1 MGRKRKLAPD
11 AALDRA
17 MGRFWSHG
25 YGGTSIADLVDA
37 STLNRG
43 SLYGTF
49 GDKDTLFHACLDRYA
64 ANAAGAWLEPLERPI
79 AGLAEIR
86 RFFKSLAAY
95 AAGDS
100 ARRGCL
106 MVNTAVE
113 LAPHGT
119 EAEAATARHFRRM
132 EDAFRGAL
140 ERSAGELRP
149 GADSAALAP
158 YLVAVASGLLVLA
171 RAGVDRSTAEQIVS
185 VALDAVTSVIEL

>member
-17 MGRFWSHG
+17 MARFWSHG

-49 GDKDTLFHACLDRYA
+49 GDKDALFHACLDRYA
-64 ANAAGAWLEPLERPI
+64 ANAAGAWLEVLERPG

-95 AAGDS
+95 AAGDP

-113 LAPHGT
+113 LAPH
-119 EAEAATARHFRRM
+119 EPKAEAAATQHFQRMETAFRRV
-132 EDAFRGAL
+132 L
-140 ERSAGELRP
+140 ERSASGLRP
-149 GADSAALAP
+149 GADPASLAP

-171 RAGVDRSTAEQIVS
+171 RAGVDRTAAERIVDA
-185 VALDAVTSVIEL
+185 ALAGWAA

>member
-25 YGGTSIADLVDA
+25 YGGTSVADLVDA

-49 GDKDTLFHACLDRYA
+49 GDKDALFHACLDRYA
-64 ANAAGAWLEPLERPI
+64 ANAAGAWLAALERPN

-86 RFFKSLAAY
+86 HFFKSLAAY
-95 AAGDS
+95 AAGDP

-113 LAPHGT
+113 LAPH
-119 EAEAATARHFRRM
+119 EPKAEAAAARHFKRM
-132 EDAFRGAL
+132 ETAFRNAL
-140 ERSAGELRP
+140 ERSSLRP
-149 GADSAALAP
+149 GADPAGLAP
-158 YLVAVASGLLVLA
+158 HLVAVASGLLVLA
-171 RAGVDRSTAEQIVS
+171 RAGIDRTAAERIVEA
-185 VALDAVTSVIEL
+185 ALSGLAA

>member
-11 AALDRA
+11 TALDRA

-49 GDKDTLFHACLDRYA
+49 GDKDALFQACLRRYA
-64 ANAAGAWLEPLERPI
+64 ANAAGAWLEALERPG
-79 AGLAEIR
+79 AGLAELH

-95 AAGDS
+95 AAGDP

-113 LAPHGT
+113 LAPHD
-119 EAEAATARHFRRM
+119 AQVKALVSRHFQRMEAAFRT
-132 EDAFRGAL
+132 AL
-140 ERSAGELRP
+140 ERSTGELRP
-149 GADSAALAP
+149 GAEPAALAA

-171 RAGVDRSTAEQIVS
+171 RAGVDRTTAERV
-185 VALDAVTSVIEL
+185 VAAALDGLVA

>member
-17 MGRFWSHG
+17 LGRFWSHG
-25 YGGTSIADLVDA
+25 YGGTSVADLVDA

-49 GDKDTLFHACLDRYA
+49 GDKDALFHACLDRYA
-64 ANAAGAWLEPLERPI
+64 VHAAGAWLEALERPG

-95 AAGDS
+95 AAGDL

-113 LAPHGT
+113 LAPH
-119 EAEAATARHFRRM
+119 EPKVEAATAQHFRRM
-132 EDAFRGAL
+132 ETAFRSVL
-140 ERSAGELRP
+140 ERSAAGLRP
-149 GADSAALAP
+149 GADPASLAP

-171 RAGVDRSTAEQIVS
+171 RAGIDRAAAERIVEAALSGLTA
-185 VALDAVTSVIEL
+185 

>member
-25 YGGTSIADLVDA
+25 YGGTSVADLVDA

-49 GDKDTLFHACLDRYA
+49 GDKDALFRACLDRYA
-64 ANAAGAWLEPLERPI
+64 ANAAGAWLDALERPD

-95 AAGDS
+95 AAGDP

-113 LAPHGT
+113 LAPHDSKT
-119 EAEAATARHFRRM
+119 EDAAARHFKRM
-132 EDAFRGAL
+132 ERAFRDVL
-140 ERSAGELRP
+140 ERSAASLRP
-149 GADSAALAP
+149 GADPASLAP

-171 RAGVDRSTAEQIVS
+171 RAGIDRTAAERIVDAALFGLTA
-185 VALDAVTSVIEL
+185 

>member
-49 GDKDTLFHACLDRYA
+49 GDKDALFHACLDRYA
-64 ANAAGAWLEPLERPI
+64 ANAAGAWLEALERPD
-79 AGLAEIR
+79 AELAEVR

-95 AAGDS
+95 AAGDP

-113 LAPHGT
+113 LAPHQPK
-119 EAEAATARHFRRM
+119 ADAATAQHFKRM
-132 EDAFRGAL
+132 ETAFRNVL
-140 ERSAGELRP
+140 ERSAAGLRP
-149 GADSAALAP
+149 GADPASLAP

-171 RAGVDRSTAEQIVS
+171 RVGIDRTAAEHIID
-185 VALDAVTSVIEL
+185 VALSSLAVR

>member
-25 YGGTSIADLVDA
+25 YGGTSVADLVDA

-49 GDKDTLFHACLDRYA
+49 GDKDALFHACLDRYA
-64 ANAAGAWLEPLERPI
+64 AHTAGAWLEALERPG

-95 AAGDS
+95 AAGDP

-113 LAPHGT
+113 LAPHEPKAG
-119 EAEAATARHFRRM
+119 AAAARHFKRM
-132 EDAFRGAL
+132 ETAFRNAL
-140 ERSAGELRP
+140 ARAAAELRP
-149 GADSAALAP
+149 GADPDSLAP

-171 RAGVDRSTAEQIVS
+171 RAGVDRTAAERVVEVTLSTLA
-185 VALDAVTSVIEL
+185 DF

>member
-25 YGGTSIADLVDA
+25 YGGTSVADLVDA

-49 GDKDTLFHACLDRYA
+49 GDKDALFHACLDRYA
-64 ANAAGAWLEPLERPI
+64 ANAAGAWLEALERPG

-95 AAGDS
+95 ASGDP

-113 LAPHGT
+113 LAPH
-119 EAEAATARHFRRM
+119 EPKAEAAAAQHFQRMEAAFRRV
-132 EDAFRGAL
+132 L
-140 ERSAGELRP
+140 ERSAQDLRP
-149 GADSAALAP
+149 GADPASLAP
-158 YLVAVASGLLVLA
+158 HLVVVASGLLVLA
-171 RAGVDRSTAEQIVS
+171 RAGVDRTAAERIVDA
-185 VALDAVTSVIEL
+185 ALAGWAV

>member
-1 MGRKRKLAPD
+1 MGRKRKLAPE

-25 YGGTSIADLVDA
+25 YGGTSVADLVGA

-49 GDKDTLFHACLDRYA
+49 GDKDALFYACLDRYA
-64 ANAAGAWLEPLERPI
+64 ANAAGAWLDALERPD

-95 AAGDS
+95 AAGDP

-113 LAPHGT
+113 LTPHNAK
-119 EAEAATARHFRRM
+119 AEAAVSRHFQRM
-132 EDAFRGAL
+132 EAAFRIAL
-140 ERSAGELRP
+140 ERSPDALRP
-149 GADSAALAP
+149 GADPATLAP

-171 RAGVDRSTAEQIVS
+171 RAGIERGAAERIAAA
-185 VALDAVTSVIEL
+185 ALASLAA

>member
-11 AALDRA
+11 TALDRA

-25 YGGTSIADLVDA
+25 YGGTSVADLVDA

-49 GDKDTLFHACLDRYA
+49 GDKDALFYTCLDRYA
-64 ANAAGAWLEPLERPI
+64 AHTAGAWLEALERPG

-86 RFFKSLAAY
+86 RFFTSLAAY
-95 AAGDS
+95 VAGDP

-106 MVNTAVE
+106 MINTAVE
-113 LAPHGT
+113 LAPHEPKAG
-119 EAEAATARHFRRM
+119 AAAARHFKRM
-132 EDAFRGAL
+132 ETAFRNAL
-140 ERSAGELRP
+140 ARAAAELRP
-149 GADSAALAP
+149 GADPDSLAP

-171 RAGVDRSTAEQIVS
+171 RAGVDRTAAERV
-185 VALDAVTSVIEL
+185 VDATLFALGDF

>member
-11 AALDRA
+11 GALDRA
-17 MGRFWSHG
+17 MGQFWSHG
-25 YGGTSIADLVDA
+25 YAGTSVADLVDA

-49 GDKDTLFHACLDRYA
+49 GDKDALFHACLDRYA
-64 ANAAGAWLEPLERPI
+64 VHAAGAWLEALEQPG

-95 AAGDS
+95 AAGDP

-113 LAPHGT
+113 LAPH
-119 EAEAATARHFRRM
+119 EPKAEAAATRHFQRM
-132 EDAFRGAL
+132 ETAFRDVLA
-140 ERSAGELRP
+140 RSATDLRR
-149 GADSAALAP
+149 GADPASLAP

-171 RAGVDRSTAEQIVS
+171 RAGIDRTGAERIAEA
-185 VALDAVTSVIEL
+185 ALSALTPGD

>member
-11 AALDRA
+11 IALERA

-25 YGGTSIADLVDA
+25 YGATSVADVVDV

-49 GDKDTLFHACLDRYA
+49 GDKDALFHACLHHYA
-64 ANAAGAWLEPLERPI
+64 AHAAGAWLQPLEHPD
-79 AGLAEIR
+79 AGLADIR

-95 AAGDS
+95 AAGDP

-113 LAPHGT
+113 LAPHHPK
-119 EAEAATARHFRRM
+119 AEAAAARHFKRM
-132 EDAFRGAL
+132 EAAFRNVL
-140 ERSAGELRP
+140 ERSAAGLRP
-149 GADSAALAP
+149 GADPVSLAP

-171 RAGVDRSTAEQIVS
+171 RVGIDRTDAEHIID
-185 VALDAVTSVIEL
+185 VALSSLAA

>member
-25 YGGTSIADLVDA
+25 YGGTSVADLVDA

-49 GDKDTLFHACLDRYA
+49 GDKDALFHACLDHYA
-64 ANAAGAWLEPLERPI
+64 AHAAGAWLETLEWPG
-79 AGLAEIR
+79 AGLPELR
-86 RFFKSLAAY
+86 RFFKSLAAN
-95 AAGDS
+95 ATSDPV
-100 ARRGCL
+100 RRGCF

-113 LAPHGT
+113 LAPHDPK
-119 EAEAATARHFRRM
+119 AEAAVSQHFQRM
-132 EDAFRGAL
+132 EAAFRTAL
-140 ERSAGELRP
+140 ERSAGELRS
-149 GADSAALAP
+149 GAEPAALAP

-171 RAGVDRSTAEQIVS
+171 RTGIDRTTAERIVAA
-185 VALDAVTSVIEL
+185 ALNALTV